1 MNSFK
6 DISITVIRNYNCKQ
20 CSVNL
25 SISIL
30 TIGSLMIYLII
41 IKIQLLLRN
50 KDMTPKTL
58 VTTTF
63 VPGQCNYLSRFVIN
77 QIVL

>member
-6 DISITVIRNYNCKQ
+6 DISITVIGNYNCKQ

-58 VTTTF
+58 VTTF